1 MLESSADRKEWIDLL
16 IKNWVDELPSDMSWA
31 LLNLKKSVEY
41 TLVRGGKRFRPL
53 LVMMLGESFGV
64 GPQRLAGWMTAIEMV
79 HTYSLIH
86 DDLPC
91 MDNDFERRGEPTNH
105 VVFGENTALLAGDAL
120 LTEAFGVIARSY
132 SSEPLLAI
140 QLVRVLSDAAGFH
153 GMVGGQAIDLNS
165 KTKPLELDELIQMHQ
180 LKTGALIRGAIE
192 GAALVCGLP
201 ESKVMDCRHLGE
213 LVGFAFQLKDDLLDS
228 QSMIESGSIP
238 EKIGIAATLQKLSEV
253 SDQAFSIL
261 EKLGLSNSE
270 LEKLIEFNL
279 ERRH

>member
-1 MLESSADRKEWIDLL
+1 MLETSTDRKEWIDLL

-53 LVMMLGESFGV
+53 LVMMLGESLGV
-64 GPQRLAGWMTAIEMV
+64 GPQRLAGWMTSIEMV
-79 HTYSLIH
+79 HNYSLIH

-132 SSEPLLAI
+132 SSEPQLAI
-140 QLVRVLSDAAGFH
+140 QLVRVLADAAGFH

-201 ESKVMDCRHLGE
+201 VGKVLDCRHLGE

-228 QSMIESGSIP
+228 QSTIEPGSIP

-261 EKLGLSNSE
+261 EKLGLSDSE

-279 ERRH
+279 ERTH